1 MQPLQA
7 PQVNAADGGENTKAD
22 YPTEISEEV
31 AVLGVEGHVAAI
43 AILGGQRGKRV
54 ALHASSEPSVGI
66 DDSGQAG
73 IGIAQYPASIFHRAH
88 ARHVE
93 CLPGRA

>member
-1 MQPLQA
+1 MQPLRTA
-7 PQVNAADGGENTKAD
+7 VSAAGGGKNTKAD
-22 YPTEISEEV
+22 YPTEVGEEV

-66 DDSGQAG
+66 DDGGEAG
-73 IGIAQYPASIFHRAH
+73 IGIAQYPTSIFHRAH
-88 ARHVE
+88 ARHVQ
-93 CLPGRA
+93 C